1 MSSRYLYRG
10 IAENMHDGI
19 YFADRD
25 RRITFRSNLPW
36 LF

>member
-1 MSSRYLYRG
+1 MPSRDLYRD
-10 IAENMHDGI
+10 IVENMHDGI
-19 YFADRD
+19 YFVDRD